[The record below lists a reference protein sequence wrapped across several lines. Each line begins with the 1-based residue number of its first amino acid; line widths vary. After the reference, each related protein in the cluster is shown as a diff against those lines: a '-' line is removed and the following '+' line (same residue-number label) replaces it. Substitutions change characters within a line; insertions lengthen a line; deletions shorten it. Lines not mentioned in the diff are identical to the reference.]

1 MGQETKIKIKYRL
14 GALPAD
20 LSGAFD
26 NADPVDMKVLAVLL
40 MLCDGEGVASVSDAC
55 DALSIEPS
63 ELSAS
68 LKFWRGAGV
77 IENLRGVSAEN
88 GKVKEKTSEI
98 KTAHRNGVLE
108 QSAVSS
114 EYTSGELAE
123 IMEKRIVS
131 AQFLDEAQRIMGRIF
146 RSHDTGIVVGLV
158 DRLGFEEE
166 AVLAILNYVK
176 DKGKKTVRYAETIAM
191 DFYDD
196 GITETNDVFERIA
209 RMERAGETVSEIKKL
224 YGIGDRALTASEKKM
239 FAVWTETYCYGIDV
253 ITMAYDITVDNTQK
267 PVPKYT
273 NAILER
279 WYSEGL
285 KTADQVRRYMD
296 RQSAEKVCVGKSY
309 DAEEFFNAAL
319 ARSFEDVD

>member
-40 MLCDGEGVASVSDAC
+40 MLCDGEGVTSVSDAC

-123 IMEKRIVS
+123 ISRQPLRLFRRHGVPSLYVS
-131 AQFLDEAQRIMGRIF
+131 VVYTFLCIL
-146 RSHDTGIVVGLV
+146 VGV
-158 DRLGFEEE
+158 QDIISNVMAVFS
-166 AVLAILNYVK
+166 VLALCLRNCRLRAFPIQLN
-176 DKGKKTVRYAETIAM
+176 
-191 DFYDD
+191 DFF
-196 GITETNDVFERIA
+196 VFHVNTSYI
-209 RMERAGETVSEIKKL
+209 I
-224 YGIGDRALTASEKKM
+224 TASH
-239 FAVWTETYCYGIDV
+239 Y
-253 ITMAYDITVDNTQK
+253 NTRKLLQIGCIN
-267 PVPKYT
+267 T
-273 NAILER
+273 FI
-279 WYSEGL
+279 
-285 KTADQVRRYMD
+285 
-296 RQSAEKVCVGKSY
+296 
-309 DAEEFFNAAL
+309 F
-319 ARSFEDVD
+319 